1 MPARNRVR
9 ESNSSSSS
17 THRLDGGQTDRSRP
31 VNRAIFRKILQKK
44 KKKRKRKIINRRIKK
59 GERQKRERGGKK
71 EKQAGKL
78 DKRAFPR
85 N

>member
-1 MPARNRVR
+1 MLARNQRKQQHAPVR
-9 ESNSSSSS
+9 RWPNGSFEAGKQSNF
-17 THRLDGGQTDRSRP
+17 P
-31 VNRAIFRKILQKK
+31 KNFAEKK
-44 KKKRKRKIINRRIKK
+44 KRKIINRRIKK
-59 GERQKRERGGKK
+59 GEREKRERGGGKK